1 MDKKCLVKNR
11 SNGGCIYSVN
21 EGGYHIR
28 REFAPGEQ
36 KEIPAKELEQ
46 LSYSSGGKV
55 LLAEYLQILDE
66 ETVQGLG
73 MSVEPEYNM
82 SEQDVIDAL
91 KNASLDEFLDILD
104 FAPQGV
110 LDLIKHHAVALPL
123 NDVAKR
129 DAILEKLH
137 FDVGTAIEMSKE
149 EMPAAAAKTPER
161 RVKKDGE
168 ASRRAAAPK
177 YKVISE

>member
-11 SNGGCIYSVN
+11 SNGGCVYSVN

-55 LLAEYLQILDE
+55 LLAEYLQIMDS
-66 ETVQGLG
+66 ETIQGLG
-73 MSVEPEYNM
+73 MDVEPEYNM

-91 KNASLDEFLDILD
+91 KNATLDEFLDILD
-104 FAPQGV
+104 FAPKGV

-123 NDVAKR
+123 NDVTKR
-129 DAILEKLH
+129 EAILEKLQ
-137 FDVGTAIEMSKE
+137 FDVGTAIEMTKE
-149 EMPAAAAKTPER
+149 DKVAAAAKAPER

-168 ASRRAAAPK
+168 TSRRAAEPK
-177 YKVISE
+177 YKVVS

>member
-11 SNGGCIYSVN
+11 SNGGCVYSVD

-28 REFAPGEQ
+28 REFSPGEV
-36 KEIPAKELEQ
+36 KEIPEKELEQ
-46 LSYSSGGKV
+46 LSYSSGGKI
-55 LLAEYLQILDE
+55 LLSEYLQILDKDAI
-66 ETVQGLG
+66 QNLG
-73 MSVEPEYNM
+73 MNTEPEYDM
-82 SEQDVIDAL
+82 SEQDVIEAL
-91 KNASLDEFLDILD
+91 KSASLDEFLDILD

-110 LDLIKHHAVALPL
+110 LDLIKHHAVTLPL

-149 EMPAAAAKTPER
+149 EAPAAAAKTPER

-168 ASRRAAAPK
+168 SARRAAAPK
-177 YKVISE
+177 YKVVSE